1 MSKTNAD
8 LSYYLLL
15 NTESFDKLD
24 PPVQILVGSKKP
36 NEPKRF
42 SAKAITLNEA
52 KLRFLSEAAKYLNIF
67 STKNWDDLVA
77 QTQKIYKGSRTSL
90 LEFDF
95 VQKSISRQLRSVFE
109 KLEPLK
115 DISWYHRVKNVE
127 GRWLTAPM
135 KLNKN
140 YDKLE
145 ISVQNQEGVFSLKI
159 EFCISAFKSIDIQ
172 EMRHF
177 ACLLAHKSDYF
188 ILKPTDLALV
198 NKILTLDFDANAH
211 NAEDFMKYIVVPI
224 EETHKVD
231 RNNCFHAEVI
241 DMKPSKMVHLSEIS
255 GQFLMLTPR
264 FNYDITTLDSL
275 YKEAHEMTVDGVLY
289 QIKRDKETEENFRKY
304 IKDLHPNFSKQF
316 NESYFL
322 SFADAKKKNWFL
334 KVYHQLLEDD
344 VAISGMDMLQH
355 FRYSPHPI
363 ETKITPVKT
372 EGNLLTV
379 KAEVKFG
386 KEKVDPKELKKN
398 LLSGSRAVLLKDN
411 SIGALTEE
419 WVEQYGM
426 IFKHGKILYDEIQIP
441 KWLLLTD
448 HENQKT
454 KKWSIS
460 ESWWQKWKHWQTN
473 DNQLYKVPAMVNA
486 TLRPYQQKGFEWMV
500 LLSEINAGAC
510 LADDMGLGKTMQT
523 ISFMAYQFEQVKSA
537 KFLVVCPASLIFN
550 WKKEIETFAPDL
562 KTHVYQGGDRNFDDF
577 INSDEDVLVCS
588 YATARND
595 VDILRRISWNLMV
608 LDESHNI
615 KNLNALTTRAIHQII
630 ANNYVVLSG
639 TPIINNTF
647 DLYAQFE
654 LILPGLLG
662 SQEFFRNEYA
672 KPIDRL
678 KNPLKIQALNKL
690 TSPFILRRTKQQ
702 VAKDLPDKV
711 ENILYCQMEEAQQEA
726 YDTIKKQITDS
737 VFLNIQKDGLNKSKL
752 SILQGMLKLRQV
764 CSAPSLLKNEDF
776 GHASSVKIDM
786 LMDELSNN
794 LRDHKV
800 LVFSQFTTML
810 HLIADQLKS
819 KNIPYLHFDGST
831 PAEKRMDMVNQ
842 FQKEDSKERVFLI
855 SLKAGNTGIT
865 LTQAD
870 YVFLV
875 DPWWNEAVQRQAID
889 RTHRIGQT
897 KTVFAY
903 KMICKNTIEEKMLA
917 LQQRKQYISDE
928 LIIED
933 ENIVKNLT
941 EEDIEFLFG

>member
-1 MSKTNAD
+1 MSKAKTE

-15 NTESFDKLD
+15 NTESFDRLD
-24 PPVQILVGSKKP
+24 PPVQILVGAKKA

-42 SAKAITLNEA
+42 SAKAIALNEA
-52 KLRFLSEAAKYLNIF
+52 KLKFSYEASKYLNIF
-67 STKNWDDLVA
+67 TTKNWDELVL
-77 QTQKIYKGSRTSL
+77 QTQKIYKGSRSSL

-95 VQKSISRQLRSVFE
+95 VQKSISRQLRNVFD
-109 KLEPLK
+109 KLISLS
-115 DISWYHRVKNVE
+115 DIKWYHRVKNAE

-135 KLNKN
+135 KFHKN
-140 YDKLE
+140 YHKIE
-145 ISVQNQEGVFSLKI
+145 ISVEKTEDKFSLKV
-159 EFCISAFKSIDIQ
+159 EFYTYEDEKNDIQ

-177 ACLLAHKSDYF
+177 ACFLAYKHDYY
-188 ILKPTDLALV
+188 ILKPLDLALI
-198 NKILTLDFDANAH
+198 NKILTLDFDTYAQDAVG
-211 NAEDFMKYIVVPI
+211 FMKYIIAPI

-231 RNNCFHAEVI
+231 RKDCFKAEII
-241 DMKPSKMVHLSEIS
+241 DIQPTKMVHLSEIS

-264 FNYDITTLDSL
+264 YNYEIATLDSL
-275 YKEAHEMTVDGVLY
+275 YKDIHEMTIDGVLY
-289 QIKRDKETEENFRKY
+289 QIKRDKEAEETFRQY
-304 IKDLHPNFSKQF
+304 IKDLHPNFAKQF

-334 KVYHQLLEDD
+334 KIYHQLLEDD

-386 KEKVDPKELKKN
+386 KEKVNPTELKKN
-398 LLSGSRAVLLKDN
+398 LLAGSRAVLLKDN
-411 SIGALTEE
+411 SIGALTDE
-419 WVEQYGM
+419 WVEQCGM

-448 HENQKT
+448 QENQKS
-454 KKWSIS
+454 KRWSIS
-460 ESWWQKWKHWQTN
+460 EVWWKKWQHWQNN
-473 DNQLYKVPAMVNA
+473 DEQLYQLPNTVNA

-523 ISFMAYQFEQVKSA
+523 ISFLCYQFEKLKNT

-550 WKKEIETFAPDL
+550 WKKEIETFAPTL
-562 KTHVYQGGDRNFDDF
+562 KAHVYQGSDRNFDNF
-577 INSDEDVLVCS
+577 INSDEEVLICS

-595 VDILRRISWNLMV
+595 LDQLRRINWNVLV

-615 KNLNALTTRAIHQII
+615 KNLQALTTKAVHQII
-630 ANNYVVLSG
+630 AEHHLVLSG

-726 YDTIKKQITDS
+726 YDTVKKQITDS

-764 CSAPSLLKNEDF
+764 CSAPSLIKTEDF
-776 GHASSVKIDM
+776 SHAPSVKINM
-786 LMDELSNN
+786 LMDELTNN
-794 LRDHKV
+794 LGNHKV
-800 LVFSQFTTML
+800 LVFSQFTSML
-810 HLIADQLKS
+810 HLIADELKAN
-819 KNIPYLHFDGST
+819 KIPYLHFDGST

-842 FQKEDSKERVFLI
+842 FQKEDGKERVFLI

-928 LIIED
+928 LIVED